1 MLKSQNILDAWVLVW
16 GDDVAVLQP
25 DDIRQWVSN
34 GFDSQFN
41 QSALLHT
48 DVPQFLSE
56 LWTHQGFLGWK
67 RKLNESKPIP
77 QHFAFWKKLQV
88 ERIWSCILT
97 INSESDGD
105 GCASSSVL
113 SHHSPFPGV
122 LWQSWDDDQGLSA
135 ILFNH
140 DLVGVVTNYLLPWEE
155 DSWVACE
162 INKFCSNSFWRFPL
176 CCTHHCGTSTSQALV
191 CPQPSGQIWQFV
203 PQNIYMMK
211 ASWQKQA
218 CRVFLAEPHQSHL
231 ADEQEN
237 VQVNDWENGQVS
249 GSESEEMWTWESIN
263 PCHFPYRQCSL
274 FQALWISLPDPL
286 HCWLWCELLRC
297 YCFTWL
303 HIELP
308 RTDSI
313 TLHVGGKRGVHAF
326 IFGYHYRQA
335 KAGPSILKNLYLV
348 MVSSPNTLAIFEPS
362 NLPRD
367 TTWS

>member
-77 QHFAFWKKLQV
+77 QHFSFWKKLQV
-88 ERIWSCILT
+88 ERIWSCIFT

-113 SHHSPFPGV
+113 SHHSPLPGV

-155 DSWVACE
+155 DSWMACE

-274 FQALWISLPDPL
+274 FQALWMSLL
-286 HCWLWCELLRC
+286 FKKS
-297 YCFTWL
+297 FTWSSALLAVVWIAEVLLFHMAPHRASQNWQHYPSCWWQTRCTRL
-303 HIELP
+303 HLRVSLQAGEGWP
-308 RTDSI
+308 
-313 TLHVGGKRGVHAF
+313 VHPEEPL
-326 IFGYHYRQA
+326 FGNGLQ
-335 KAGPSILKNLYLV
+335 P
-348 MVSSPNTLAIFEPS
+348 
-362 NLPRD
+362 
-367 TTWS
+367 